1 MKTYKTRTAFGSKCH
16 LVCRPKTN
24 KDTLVYRQEND
35 SYIVKIYHYKNK
47 NADAPQFLIELS
59 VKRFNYFTID
69 GNGNTLKEAM
79 TDIRNQFEALTG
91 DFSAAS
97 EDISDRTWNVCN

>member
-1 MKTYKTRTAFGSKCH
+1 MKIYKTRSAFGIRCH
-16 LVCRPKTN
+16 LVYQPKSD

-35 SYIVKIYHYKNK
+35 SYIVKIYHYRNQ
-47 NADAPQFLIELS
+47 NVDAPNFLVELS

-79 TDIRNQFEALTG
+79 TDIRNQFEALTD
-91 DFSAAS
+91 DFYAAS